1 MFGEMIRKLRT
12 AHSLNQVQLAGKLG
26 VSKQTV
32 SNWENNNI
40 LPSIEMLVKTA
51 EFFSV
56 SADYLLELD
65 SRRYIEVTGL
75 TDTQLAHIQ
84 QVIRDIVGGAEYPS
98 SPDTGTPSYCLSACC
113 PRKGYPF
120 TSCLPCSLPILL
132 LHTGS
137 LP

>member
-12 AHSLNQVQLAGKLG
+12 THSLNQVQLAGKLG

-84 QVIRDIVGGAEYPS
+84 QVIRDIVGGAE
-98 SPDTGTPSYCLSACC
+98 
-113 PRKGYPF
+113 
-120 TSCLPCSLPILL
+120 
-132 LHTGS
+132 
-137 LP
+137 